1 MKIVL
6 INGSPK
12 VKGST
17 SEALTGALKDRLSSK
32 ADIIEIGFH
41 APILPPRAI
50 EQMCDADAWVFLYP
64 LYVDGIPGHL
74 LSCLVQLEQA
84 HLVNTDLRIYGI
96 VNCGFYEGVQA
107 EYAIEVLQN
116 WCAKSRFTWGAGV
129 GIGGGGASVQITGSK
144 PGQGPRAPIDH
155 ALEDLAEKILRR
167 QADEKS
173 YANIGFPRFV
183 YKLGAQLGWRI
194 EIKANG
200 GKVKDLSKRLTN

>member
-32 ADIIEIGFH
+32 ANIIEIGFH
-41 APILPPRAI
+41 AATLPQEAI
-50 EQMCDADAWVFLYP
+50 NQMRDADAWVFLYP

-74 LSCLVQLEQA
+74 LSCLVELEQA
-84 HLVNTDLRIYGI
+84 HLVNTDLHIYGI
-96 VNCGFYEGVQA
+96 VNCGFYEGAQA

-116 WCAKSRFTWGAGV
+116 WCAKSGFTWGAGV
-129 GIGGGGASVQITGSK
+129 GIGGGGASVQIAGSK
-144 PGQGPRAPIDH
+144 PGQGPRAPIDR
-155 ALEDLAEKILRR
+155 ALGNLAEKILQR
-167 QADEKS
+167 QTDEKR
-173 YANIGFPRFV
+173 YANIGFPRFI

-194 EIKANG
+194 EIKSNG
-200 GKVKDLSKRLTN
+200 GKVKDLRKKLAD

>member
-17 SEALTGALKDRLSSK
+17 SEALTGALKGCLSSK
-32 ADIIEIGFH
+32 ADVIEIGFH
-41 APILPPRAI
+41 DPALPQGAI
-50 EQMCDADAWVFLYP
+50 AQMRDADAWVFLYP

-84 HLVNTDLRIYGI
+84 HLVNTDLSIYGV

-107 EYAIEVLQN
+107 EYAIDVLEN
-116 WCAKSRFTWGAGV
+116 WCEKSGFTWGAGV
-129 GIGGGGASVQITGSK
+129 GVGGGGASVQITGSK
-144 PGQGPRAPIDH
+144 PGQGPRAPIDR
-155 ALEDLAEKILRR
+155 ALENLSEKILRR
-167 QADEKS
+167 QADEKR
-173 YANIGFPRFV
+173 YVNIGFPRFV
-183 YKLGAQLGWRI
+183 YKLGAQLGWRM

-200 GKVKDLSKRLTN
+200 GKAKDLNRRLND

>member
-17 SEALTGALKDRLSSK
+17 SEALTSAVKDCLSPK

-41 APILPPRAI
+41 APTLPQDAI
-50 EQMCDADAWVFLYP
+50 NQMCDADAWVFLYP

-84 HLVNTDLRIYGI
+84 HLTNTDLRIYGI
-96 VNCGFYEGVQA
+96 VNCGFYEGIQA
-107 EYAIEVLQN
+107 EYAIDILQN
-116 WCAKSRFTWGAGV
+116 WCKKSGFTWGAGV

-144 PGQGPRAPIDH
+144 PGQGPRAPIDR
-155 ALEDLAEKILRR
+155 ALEELAGKILHK
-167 QADEKS
+167 QTDEKR

-183 YKLGAQLGWRI
+183 YKLGAQLGWCM

-200 GKVKDLSKRLTN
+200 GKVKDLNKRLTD

>member
-1 MKIVL
+1 MRIVL

-17 SEALTGALKDRLSSK
+17 SEALAGALKTCLSSK

-41 APILPPRAI
+41 APILPQGAI
-50 EQMCDADAWVFLYP
+50 NQMRDADAWVFLYP

-107 EYAIEVLQN
+107 EYAIDVLQN
-116 WCAKSRFTWGAGV
+116 WCAKSGFTWGAGV

-144 PGQGPRAPIDH
+144 PGQGPRAPIDR
-155 ALEDLAEKILRR
+155 ALEDLAEKILQR
-167 QADEKS
+167 QIAEKR

-183 YKLGAQLGWRI
+183 YKLGAQLGWRM
-194 EIKANG
+194 EIKSNG
-200 GKVKDLSKRLTN
+200 GKIKDLNKRLVD

>member
-17 SEALTGALKDRLSSK
+17 SEALTGALKGCLSPK

-41 APILPPRAI
+41 TPILPQEAIDQMRA
-50 EQMCDADAWVFLYP
+50 ADAWVFLYP

-74 LSCLVQLEQA
+74 LSCLVRLEQA
-84 HLVNTDLRIYGI
+84 HLANADLRIYGI

-107 EYAIEVLQN
+107 EYAIDVLKN
-116 WCAKSRFTWGAGV
+116 WCAKSGFTWGAGV

-155 ALEDLAEKILRR
+155 ALEELTEKILQR
-167 QADEKS
+167 QTDEKR
-173 YANIGFPRFV
+173 YANIGFPRYV
-183 YKLGAQLGWRI
+183 YKLGAQLGWRM

-200 GKVKDLSKRLTN
+200 GKAKDLSRRLAD

>member
-1 MKIVL
+1 MKITL

-17 SEALTGALKDRLSSK
+17 SEALTGALKGCLSPK

-41 APILPPRAI
+41 TPILPQEAI
-50 EQMCDADAWVFLYP
+50 DQMRDADAWVFLYP

-84 HLVNTDLRIYGI
+84 HLANADLRIYGI

-107 EYAIEVLQN
+107 EYAIDVLKN
-116 WCAKSRFTWGAGV
+116 WCAKSGFTWGAGV
-129 GIGGGGASVQITGSK
+129 GIGGGGASVQITASK
-144 PGQGPRAPIDH
+144 PGHGPRAPIDR
-155 ALEDLAEKILRR
+155 ALEDLTEKILQR
-167 QADEKS
+167 QTDEKR

-183 YKLGAQLGWRI
+183 YKLGAQLGWRM
-194 EIKANG
+194 EIKSNG
-200 GKVKDLSKRLTN
+200 GKIKDLNKRLVN

>member
-17 SEALTGALKDRLSSK
+17 SEALTGALKDCLSSM

-41 APILPPRAI
+41 TPALPQGAF
-50 EQMCDADAWVFLYP
+50 EQMRDADAWVFLYP

-74 LSCLVQLEQA
+74 LSCLTQLEQA
-84 HLVNTDLRIYGI
+84 HLINADLRIYGV

-107 EYAIEVLQN
+107 EYAIDVLQN
-116 WCAKSRFTWGAGV
+116 WCEKSGFAWGAGV
-129 GIGGGGASVQITGSK
+129 GIGGGGAFVQFTGSK
-144 PGQGPRAPIDH
+144 PGQGPRAPIDR
-155 ALEDLAEKILRR
+155 ALEELAEKILQR
-167 QADEKS
+167 QTDEKR

-183 YKLGAQLGWRI
+183 YRLGAQIGWRML
-194 EIKANG
+194 IKANG
-200 GKVKDLSKRLTN
+200 GKVKDLNKRLID

>member
-17 SEALTGALKDRLSSK
+17 SEALAGALKDRLSSK

-41 APILPPRAI
+41 TPIIPQGAI
-50 EQMCDADAWVFLYP
+50 NQMRDADAWVFLYP

-107 EYAIEVLQN
+107 EYAIDVLQN
-116 WCAKSRFTWGAGV
+116 WCAKSGFTWGAGV
-129 GIGGGGASVQITGSK
+129 GIGGGGASVQIAGSK

-155 ALEDLAEKILRR
+155 ALEDLAEKILRK
-167 QADEKS
+167 QADEKR

-183 YKLGAQLGWRI
+183 YKLGAQLGWRM

-200 GKVKDLSKRLTN
+200 GKVKDLSKKLAD